1 MSCCKACTHV
11 MLQSMYSCHAA
22 KHVLMSCC
30 KACHHVMLQSMSSCC
45 KACCIP
51 CTMLQSNIAF
61 LKLKSNVACCKA
73 VFMFLSLSQFP
84 CQVQA
89 DILDLS
95 NQKFNLMCG
104 SAHMCTHTHKH
115 LCFAALIG
123 ALQRPFVLCSTPVLC
138 STSWCF
144 AAPVLCAAGKMYQR
158 KSQTD
163 HKVIANK
170 KTLKDMK
177 L

>member
-1 MSCCKACTHV
+1 MLQSMYSCHAAKHVLMSCCKACTHV

-22 KHVLMSCC
+22 KHVIM
-30 KACHHVMLQSMSSCC
+30 SCC

-104 SAHMCTHTHKH
+104 SAHMCTHT
-115 LCFAALIG
+115 
-123 ALQRPFVLCSTPVLC
+123 QTPVLC
-138 STSWCF
+138 STHWCF
-144 AAPVLCAAGKMYQR
+144 AAPLCALQHPCALQHFLVLCSTSALCSRQNVSKEITNR
-158 KSQTD
+158 P
-163 HKVIANK
+163 
-170 KTLKDMK
+170 
-177 L
+177 